1 MHGIKQFVFLVKE
14 QVIGIKIGDR
24 IKRKTRS
31 EENRKLV
38 DKKGERFGQ
47 RGDYLENERER
58 ER

>member
-1 MHGIKQFVFLVKE
+1 MHGINQFVFLVKE

-38 DKKGERFGQ
+38 DKKG
-47 RGDYLENERER
+47 REIWA
-58 ER
+58 EG